1 MSASLDMSVLIALHV
16 LAAVIWVGGL
26 FFLLLVV
33 RPAGSALPVGDR
45 LPLFSKMLGRFFLW
59 VWLSVITLLIT
70 GYVMIVMLGGMAAVP
85 TYVDIMQ
92 GLGWIMFLMFGHLF
106 FAPWRR
112 MRTAL
117 EAGALMDAGR
127 ALNQIRILASV
138 VLVLGLVVVVI
149 AAGGAYG
156 WF

>member
-1 MSASLDMSVLIALHV
+1 MSILIALHV
-16 LAAVIWVGGL
+16 LAALIWVGGL
-26 FFLLLVV
+26 FFLLQVM
-33 RPAGSALPVGDR
+33 RPAGSELTVGER
-45 LPLFSKMLGRFFLW
+45 LPFFSRMLGRFFLW
-59 VWLSVITLLIT
+59 VWMCILILLIT
-70 GYVMIVMLGGMAAVP
+70 GYAMIFMLGGMSVVP
-85 TYVDIMQ
+85 TYVHIMQ
-92 GLGWIMFLMFGHLF
+92 GLGWIMFLMFAHVF

-127 ALNQIRILASV
+127 ALNQIRILATV